1 MQALDLSGVKVGVV
15 IPCYKVERQI
25 ESVIRGIPP
34 EIRSLIVVIDASP
47 DGTRAAVE
55 KLGDPRVTLLVHE
68 KNQGVGAAMR
78 TGFAE
83 ALRQELDIVVKMD
96 GDDQMDPAHL
106 PRLLAPLLE
115 GHADVAKCNRYASLD
130 SLREM
135 PAIRIFGNAGLT
147 FLVKLA
153 SGYWNIFDPAN
164 GYVALRTS
172 VIERLDLERLP
183 RRYFFESGL
192 LIALGIQRAVVH
204 DVAAPAR
211 YGDER
216 SSLSIPRTLIGFP
229 PRLLLGFGRRIFWRY
244 FVHDFSAVSLYILLG
259 LPLIAFGAGYALYW
273 MARNRAEGQVAPAG
287 DVMLA
292 AMPIILGVQLLLQA
306 AALDIQ
312 GVPRRPISPPL
323 RRRPDEVPTRPAP
336 RTQLH

>member
-15 IPCYKVERQI
+15 IPCYRVEGQI
-25 ESVIRGIPP
+25 ESVIRGIPG
-34 EIRSLIVVIDASP
+34 EIRTLIVVVDGSP

-55 KLGDPRVTLLVHE
+55 KLADPRVTLLVHE
-68 KNQGVGAAMR
+68 TNQGVGSAMR
-78 TGFAE
+78 TGFRE
-83 ALRQELDIVVKMD
+83 ALRQGLDIVVKMD

-115 GHADVAKCNRYASLD
+115 GEADVTKCNRYSSLD
-130 SLREM
+130 SLKQM
-135 PAIRIFGNAGLT
+135 PAIRVVGNAGLT

-153 SGYWNIFDPAN
+153 SGYWNNFDPAN

-172 VIERLDLERLP
+172 VLERLDLARLP
-183 RRYFFESGL
+183 RRFFFESGL
-192 LIALGIQRAVVH
+192 LIALGIQRAVVL

-211 YGDER
+211 YGNER

-229 PRLLLGFGRRIFWRY
+229 PRLLLGFVRRIFWRY

-259 LPLIAFGAGYALYW
+259 LPLIGFGLGYALYW
-273 MARNRAEGQVAPAG
+273 MARNRAAGEVAPAG

-306 AALDIQ
+306 AALDVQ
-312 GVPRRPISPPL
+312 GAPTRPISPAL
-323 RRRPDEVPTRPAP
+323 QRRAEETPARSGP
-336 RTQLH
+336 RTQLQ

>member
-1 MQALDLSGVKVGVV
+1 MQALDLNGVKVGVV
-15 IPCYKVERQI
+15 IPCYKVERHI
-25 ESVIRGIPP
+25 ESVIRGIPQ
-34 EIRSLIVVIDASP
+34 EIRSLIVVVDASP

-55 KLGDPRVTLLVHE
+55 KLADPRVTLLVHE
-68 KNQGVGAAMR
+68 KNGGVGSAMQ
-78 TGFAE
+78 TGFRE
-83 ALRQELDIVVKMD
+83 ALRQGLDIVVKMD
-96 GDDQMDPAHL
+96 GDDQMDPEHL

-115 GHADVAKCNRYASLD
+115 GHADVTKCNRYSSLD
-130 SLREM
+130 SLKQM
-135 PAIRIFGNAGLT
+135 PAIRIVGNAGLT

-153 SGYWNIFDPAN
+153 SGYWNNFDPAN

-172 VIERLDLERLP
+172 VLERLDLARLP

-192 LIALGIQRAVVH
+192 LIALGIQRAVVQ

-216 SSLSIPRTLIGFP
+216 SSLSIPRTLLGFP
-229 PRLLLGFGRRIFWRY
+229 PRLILGFVRRIFWRY

-259 LPLIAFGAGYALYW
+259 LPLVAFGASYALYW
-273 MARNRAEGQVAPAG
+273 MIRNRAEGQVAPAG

-312 GVPRRPISPPL
+312 GVPRRPLSPPL
-323 RRRPDEVPTRPAP
+323 RRRTGEAPARPAT
-336 RTQLH
+336 RTQLQ

>member
-15 IPCYKVERQI
+15 IPCYKVERHI
-25 ESVIRGIPP
+25 ESVIRGIPE
-34 EIRSLIVVIDASP
+34 EISALIVVVDASP

-55 KLGDPRVTLLVHE
+55 KLADPRVTLIVHE
-68 KNQGVGAAMR
+68 RNGGVGSAMR
-78 TGFAE
+78 TGFRE
-83 ALRQELDIVVKMD
+83 ALRQQLDIVVKMD

-106 PRLLAPLLE
+106 ARLLAPLVE
-115 GHADVAKCNRYASLD
+115 GHADVTKCNRYSSLS
-130 SLREM
+130 SLKQM
-135 PAIRIFGNAGLT
+135 PVIRIIGNAGLT

-153 SGYWNIFDPAN
+153 SGYWNNFDPAN

-172 VIERLDLERLP
+172 VIERLELERLP

-192 LIALGIQRAVVH
+192 LIALGIQRAVVL

-216 SSLSIPRTLIGFP
+216 SSLSIPRTLLGFP
-229 PRLLLGFGRRIFWRY
+229 PRLLLGFVRRVFWRY
-244 FVHDFSAVSLYILLG
+244 FVHDFSAVSLYLLLG
-259 LPLIAFGAGYALYW
+259 IPLIAFGVGYALYW
-273 MARNRAEGQVAPAG
+273 MARNRAAGEVAPAG

-312 GVPRRPISPPL
+312 GVPRRPLSPPL
-323 RRRPDEVPTRPAP
+323 RRRPIEGSTRPGP
-336 RTQLH
+336 RTQLQ

>member
-1 MQALDLSGVKVGVV
+1 MQALDLSGVNVGVV

-25 ESVIRGIPP
+25 AAVIRGIPP
-34 EIRSLIVVIDASP
+34 EIRSLIVVVDGSP

-55 KLGDPRVTLLVHE
+55 KLADPRVTLLAHE
-68 KNQGVGAAMR
+68 RNRGVGAAMQ
-78 TGFAE
+78 TGFQE
-83 ALRQELDIVVKMD
+83 ALRQGLDIVVKMD

-115 GHADVAKCNRYASLD
+115 NTADVTKCNRYSSLD
-130 SLREM
+130 SLKQM
-135 PAIRIFGNAGLT
+135 PAVRVLGNAGLT

-153 SGYWNIFDPAN
+153 SGYWNNFDPAN
-164 GYVALRTS
+164 GYLALRAS
-172 VIERLDLERLP
+172 VLERLDIPRLP

-192 LIALGIQRAVVH
+192 LIALGIQRAVVQ

-211 YGDER
+211 YGNER
-216 SSLSIPRTLIGFP
+216 SSLSIPRTLLGFP
-229 PRLLLGFGRRIFWRY
+229 PRLLLGFVRRIFWRY
-244 FVHDFSAVSLYILLG
+244 FVHDFSAVSLYLLLG
-259 LPLIAFGAGYALYW
+259 LPLIAFGTVYALYW

-312 GVPRRPISPPL
+312 GVPTRPLSPPL
-323 RRRPDEVPTRPAP
+323 QRRPGEAETRPAP
-336 RTQLH
+336 RTRLH

>member
-1 MQALDLSGVKVGVV
+1 
-15 IPCYKVERQI
+15 
-25 ESVIRGIPP
+25 
-34 EIRSLIVVIDASP
+34 
-47 DGTRAAVE
+47 
-55 KLGDPRVTLLVHE
+55 VHE

-78 TGFAE
+78 TGLAE

>member
-1 MQALDLSGVKVGVV
+1 MQALDLDGVKVGVV

-34 EIRSLIVVIDASP
+34 EIRSLIVVVDASP
-47 DGTRAAVE
+47 DGTRAVVE
-55 KLGDPRVTLLVHE
+55 KLADPRVTLLVHDT
-68 KNQGVGAAMR
+68 NQGVGAAMR
-78 TGFAE
+78 TGFRE
-83 ALRQELDIVVKMD
+83 ALRQDLDIVVKMD

-106 PRLLAPLLE
+106 PRLLAPLVE
-115 GHADVAKCNRYASLD
+115 GQADVTKCNRYSSID
-130 SLREM
+130 SLKQM
-135 PAIRIFGNAGLT
+135 PAIRVVGNAGLT

-153 SGYWNIFDPAN
+153 SGYWNNFDPAN
-164 GYVALRTS
+164 GYVAMRTS
-172 VIERLDLERLP
+172 VLERLDIGRLP

-192 LIALGIQRAVVH
+192 LIALGIQRAVVQ

-216 SSLSIPRTLIGFP
+216 SSLSIPRTLLGFP
-229 PRLLLGFGRRIFWRY
+229 PRLLLGFVRRIFWRY
-244 FVHDFSAVSLYILLG
+244 FVHDFSPVSLYILLG
-259 LPLIAFGAGYALYW
+259 LPLVGFGAGYALYW

-306 AALDIQ
+306 AALDVQ
-312 GVPRRPISPPL
+312 GTPTRPLSSPL
-323 RRRPDEVPTRPAP
+323 RRRPTEAPARPTP
-336 RTQLH
+336 RTQLQ